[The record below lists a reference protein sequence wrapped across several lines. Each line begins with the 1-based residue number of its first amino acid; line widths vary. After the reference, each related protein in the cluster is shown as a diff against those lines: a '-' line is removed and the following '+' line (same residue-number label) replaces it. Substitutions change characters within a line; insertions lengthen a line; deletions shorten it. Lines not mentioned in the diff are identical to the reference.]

1 MLIAIGPGVTG
12 LQDYTN
18 YTDIQNIKLSSVQGS
33 TNDTCDF
40 TVFDL
45 SSSFP
50 IQTEDDVFCLDETDP
65 NGWPTVNLLLNPS
78 FEGTYVSGLAPN
90 WNSNQITAG
99 ITIASNAT
107 ALYGIASQSITLANT
122 AINQASGFYQFVT
135 LPLDENGNPIVAL
148 PYVASVSA
156 RVVGSAGVNVNGNI
170 GIEWYNSSNT
180 LLRTDVTSLGLGAGQ
195 VGVWTRY
202 SVQGTPP
209 TGANHIALH
218 LYLAASNATNSVQ
231 VLYDGAQ
238 FEYCTFANFHLST
251 GLTAL
256 VSGKYP
262 TTYCDSAQPGCYVE
276 TGLSGLPFRQMRLFG
291 GLVRIATAVYI
302 GPARTIEVQ
311 GVDFTVLLA
320 EAPATLIIFQQ
331 ADNTAI
337 QTAVTYAQNQGF
349 LIGINA
355 TTYVQNI
362 ATVDAHAYS
371 WSTTKEVITQ
381 IANQTVAA
389 FWVDY
394 YKFLHYMPALAV
406 NAPYGLSDSPD
417 LITTYPYADFQ
428 YVLDATESRTSP
440 VIEGSTQLS
449 NPLTQTQSGN
459 GVATSFT
466 FNSGSPIE
474 QVDSLTV
481 TGVAQTVG
489 LANVNTFAQGYNA
502 LLTPAQGIIQFN
514 VAPPNAANNIS
525 CTFRFLAPVIIRVRL
540 PPILNP
546 TSHRKRAIHNHQK
559 IPYVTSQRAA
569 IDRANA
575 DLTVYQKARPVA
587 QLAVHCPPW
596 PKTTPI
602 RIGTAIAITH
612 TAAGFNKQLFQVQQ
626 VDILPRGNAGEYVYQ
641 LYLGFYRP
649 DFALLAAQAVQEQ
662 TATASDTIGDGVLT
676 DVLSVSDGW
685 TITDST
691 AHIVTNVGVW
701 GNPTSSTWSGTSV
714 WGG

>member
-18 YTDIQNIKLSSVQGS
+18 YTDIQNIKLESIQGS

-50 IQTEDDVFCLDETDP
+50 IQTEDDVYCLDETDP
-65 NGWPTVNLLLNPS
+65 TGWPTVNLLQDPS
-78 FEGTYVSGLAPN
+78 FEGTYASGIAPN
-90 WNSNQITAG
+90 WTGNATGATGVTVTS
-99 ITIASNAT
+99 SAT
-107 ALYGIASQSITLANT
+107 ALYGSKAQSITLANET
-122 AINQASGFYQFVT
+122 PLNDNNGFFQTVT
-135 LPLDENGNPIVAL
+135 LPVDENGNPILAL
-148 PYVASVSA
+148 PYVFSASVRA
-156 RVVGSAGVNVNGNI
+156 VGTPSNVSLNVN
-170 GIEWYNSSNT
+170 IEWFNAANT
-180 LLRTDVTSLGLGAGQ
+180 RLAISTTTVALGAGNN
-195 VGVWTRY
+195 GVWTRY
-202 SVQGTPP
+202 SVQGTAPAG
-209 TGANHIALH
+209 TTHVTCD
-218 LYLAASNATNSVQ
+218 LYLNATNATNSAQ
-231 VLYDGAQ
+231 ILYDGAQ

-262 TTYCDSAQPGCYVE
+262 TPYCDSTQPGCYVE
-276 TGLSGLPFRQMRLFG
+276 TGLSGLPFRQFRLFG
-291 GLVRIATAVYI
+291 GLARIATAIYF

-311 GVDFTVLLA
+311 GVDFTVLLG

-337 QTAVTYAQNQGF
+337 QAAVTYAQNLGF

-355 TTYVQNI
+355 TTYVSNI
-362 ATVDAHAYS
+362 AQVDAHAYS

-417 LITTYPYADFQ
+417 FVTTFPYADFQ

-440 VIEGSTQLS
+440 VIEGSSQLS
-449 NPLTQTQSGN
+449 NPLSQTQSGN
-459 GVATSFT
+459 GVLTSFT

-474 QVDSLTV
+474 QIDSLTV
-481 TGVAQTVG
+481 GGVAQTVG

-502 LLTPAQGIIQFN
+502 LLTPAQAIVQFN
-514 VAPPNAANNIS
+514 VAPPNAANNIV
-525 CTFRFLAPVIIRVRL
+525 CIFRFLAPVIIRVRL
-540 PPILNP
+540 PPIPNP
-546 TSHRKRAIHNHQK
+546 TSHRKRSIHNHQK

-587 QLAVHCPPW
+587 QLTVHCPPW

-626 VDILPRGNAGEYVYQ
+626 VDILPRGNNGEYVYQ

-676 DVLSVSDGW
+676 DVISVSDGW

-691 AHIVTNVGVW
+691 QAIVANTGVW
-701 GNPTSSTWSGTSV
+701 GNPTSSTWGGAFV
-714 WGG
+714 WG